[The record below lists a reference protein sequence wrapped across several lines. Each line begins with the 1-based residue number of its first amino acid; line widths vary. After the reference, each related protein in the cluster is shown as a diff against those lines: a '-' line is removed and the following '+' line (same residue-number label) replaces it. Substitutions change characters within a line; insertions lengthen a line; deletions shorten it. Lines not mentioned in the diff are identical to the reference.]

1 MNEASLYFFWDHVAK
16 LRETGKEA
24 VVVTMVNAR
33 GSAPQEVGARIIV
46 GSEGLLF
53 GTVGGGKVEEKCIA
67 HAKAMLSIVDE
78 HDFVEWNLQKDVGMT
93 CGGVV
98 SLYFEKMLP
107 KSKWKIAIFG
117 AGHVAQELVRLLLKL
132 DCDIT
137 CIDSRIDWLNK
148 LPEHHKL
155 TKLQNDDMKEVVK
168 TLAPE
173 TFIASMTMGHAF
185 DLPILVEAMSKFQF
199 PYIGVIGSE
208 SKARVLKQ
216 DLKKAGIDEKL
227 IAQLHC
233 PIGEPFGNNHPVEIA
248 LSIAAQLITVRD
260 ALKKIRA

>member
-1 MNEASLYFFWDHVAK
+1 MNEIFLDHIHK

-67 HAKAMLSIVDE
+67 TAKAMLQSEDE
-78 HDFVEWNLQKDVGMT
+78 HQFYEWNLQKDVGMT

-98 SLYFEKMLP
+98 SLYFERMLP
-107 KSKWKIAIFG
+107 RAKWKIAVFG
-117 AGHVAQELVRLLLKL
+117 AGHVSQELIPLLLKL
-132 DCDIT
+132 DCDVT
-137 CIDSRIDWLNK
+137 CIDPRTEWLNK
-148 LPEHHKL
+148 LPENSKL
-155 TKLQNDDMKEVVK
+155 TKIQSDDMKNIVGLLNPK
-168 TLAPE
+168 

-185 DLPILVEAMSKFQF
+185 DLPILIEAMSKFDF

-208 SKARVLKQ
+208 SKAHILKN
-216 DLKKAGIDEKL
+216 DLKKSGIDETK

-233 PIGEPFGNNHPVEIA
+233 PIGEPFGNNHPAEIA
-248 LSIAAQLITVRD
+248 FSIVSQL
-260 ALKKIRA
+260 LKIRDSLF